1 MFRKMAVGSEID
13 SYCGKCK
20 MVLNHIVTA
29 MVEDQPKRVRCLTC
43 GSDHNHRGA
52 PTASKPGTKAPRAS
66 GAGPGSRAKAT
77 SKAAAN
83 ARWHA
88 ATSAWDADTVKQY
101 SVFGKFQVDDLVTHS
116 TFGRGVITD
125 TPSPD
130 RIIALFESGEKMLM
144 QGRQRS

>member
-1 MFRKMAVGSEID
+1 MFRKTAVGSELD

-43 GSDHNHRGA
+43 GSDHNHRGIPSA
-52 PTASKPGTKAPRAS
+52 GKPKSGGRATTVGTKAK
-66 GAGPGSRAKAT
+66 KAT

-88 ATSAWDADTVKQY
+88 AISAWESDAAKAY
-101 SVFGKFQVDDLVTHS
+101 SVYEKFQVDDLVTHS